1 MAQIKERR
9 KFNFVLL
16 AILVVVIITGI
27 FYQYFLKF

>member
-16 AILVVVIITGI
+16 VVLVIVIIAGI
-27 FYQYFLKF
+27 FYQFFLKF